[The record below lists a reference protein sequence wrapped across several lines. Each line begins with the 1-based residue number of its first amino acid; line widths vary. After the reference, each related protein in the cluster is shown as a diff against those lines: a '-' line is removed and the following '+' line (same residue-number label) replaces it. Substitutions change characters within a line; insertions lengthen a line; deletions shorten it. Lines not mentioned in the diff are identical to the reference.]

1 MSQKQK
7 KDSSGLIVL
16 LIVIVLAFF
25 LITPFFGFSCS
36 RVFHHAFLGAY
47 SDMPGP
53 HAFFFN
59 PGFALLAPLLVM
71 FVLWTAVSLWVYR
84 DAERRNHN
92 GLLWGLFVFI
102 GNVIGLLVYLLVV
115 RASPPGVPA
124 AQASSANCPGCGRP
138 VQSVYVACPYCGTS
152 LSKKCAQCGK
162 PAELDWKVCP
172 YCGKAIDG
180 NERVS

>member
-7 KDSSGLIVL
+7 KYSSGLVVL
-16 LIVIVLAFF
+16 LIVIFLAFF
-25 LITPFFGFSCS
+25 LVMPFFGFSCS
-36 RVFHHAFLGAY
+36 RVFHHAFVGAY

-53 HAFFFN
+53 GLFFIN
-59 PGFALLAPLLVM
+59 PGFALLAPLVVM
-71 FVLWTAVSLWVYR
+71 FVLWTAVTLWVYR

-102 GNVIGLLVYLLVV
+102 GNVIGLIVYLIV
-115 RASPPGVPA
+115 RTSSTAVPEAQPA
-124 AQASSANCPGCGRP
+124 AANCPGCGRP

-152 LSKKCAQCGK
+152 LSKKCAHCGK
-162 PAELDWKVCP
+162 PAEPDWKVCP
-172 YCGKAIDG
+172 YCGHAIEG